1 MSGTHKIPASIFLF
15 ILAVL
20 LAGSG
25 CVSEKKVAKGYA
37 MNTGSSCSL
46 AHMGKNKFFYGK
58 KYQGKIKK
66 NVRRIGKRSSGG
78 RSSQRWRF

>member
-1 MSGTHKIPASIFLF
+1 MSGIYKIPVRIFLL

-20 LAGSG
+20 FAGSG
-25 CVSEKKVAKGYA
+25 CVPEKKVAKSHA

-46 AHMGKNKFFYGK
+46 AHMGKNKYFYGR
-58 KYQGKIKK
+58 KYQGKMTK
-66 NVRRIGKRSSGG
+66 NIRKIDRRSRGG